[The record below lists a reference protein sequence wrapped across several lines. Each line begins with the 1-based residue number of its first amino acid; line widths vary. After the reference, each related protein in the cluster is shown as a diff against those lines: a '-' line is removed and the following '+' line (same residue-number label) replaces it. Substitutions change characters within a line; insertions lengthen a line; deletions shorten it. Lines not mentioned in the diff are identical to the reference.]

1 VSTPSVTNTD
11 PPACGPPRLE
21 VPPGAMPPLVGVSTA
36 FVAATAKIPAV
47 AGCDAGVLV
56 LGETGTGKELFAR
69 AVHYLSRRRTRP
81 FVPVNCASLP
91 VDLVENEL
99 FGHERAAYTG
109 AHTTEP
115 GLVAEADGGT
125 LFLDEVDSLPLAAQA
140 KLLRFL
146 ETKEYRRLGSPQLRR
161 TDIRLVAATS
171 CVLDQAV
178 ASGRFRRDLYY
189 RLNVVQLLLPPL
201 RARQADVPLL
211 ARHFLARYAREFDR
225 ALTGFTSEAMRLLVA
240 HSWPGNVRELENTVQ
255 RAAILTE
262 GREGLIAACDI
273 DLHEQPDAT
282 QHESF
287 KAAKRRAVADFERGY
302 LEGVLALCLG
312 NVSRAARTADKD
324 RRSFWALV
332 KKHGIDIHRYR
343 APESNL

>member
-1 VSTPSVTNTD
+1 MTTPLTRDSGVQ
-11 PPACGPPRLE
+11 
-21 VPPGAMPPLVGVSTA
+21 PGDLPPLVGRSAA
-36 FVAATAKIPAV
+36 FTTATAKIPAV
-47 AGCDAGVLV
+47 AGCDAGVLL

-81 FVPVNCASLP
+81 FVPVNCAALP
-91 VDLVENEL
+91 VELVENEL

-109 AHTTEP
+109 ANTSEP
-115 GLVAEADGGT
+115 GLIAEADGGT

-161 TDIRLVAATS
+161 ADLRLVAATN
-171 CVLDQAV
+171 CVLDQAM

-201 RARQADVPLL
+201 RDRQEDVPML
-211 ARHFLARYAREFDR
+211 ARHFLDRYAREFDR
-225 ALTGFTSEAMRLLVA
+225 VLTGFASEAMSRLVA
-240 HSWPGNVRELENTVQ
+240 YSWPGNVRELENTVQ

-262 GREGLIAACDI
+262 GRDGLVAACDI
-273 DLHEQPDAT
+273 DLHDEPDRP
-282 QHESF
+282 HPESF
-287 KAAKRRAVADFERGY
+287 KAAKRRAVADFERRY
-302 LEGVLALCLG
+302 VEAALAMCLG
-312 NVSRAARTADKD
+312 NVSRAARTAHKD

-332 KKHGIDIHRYR
+332 KKHGIDVHRYR
-343 APESNL
+343 AAESHA